1 MKPSSFQMKAC
12 ADIVSIY
19 FHVLIEQ
26 LYNFF
31 PSTITQNISNY
42 LLFLTDP
49 SLLQVLN
56 NFKTSVTTFG

>member
-1 MKPSSFQMKAC
+1 MKAC

-26 LYNFF
+26 LYNFL

-42 LLFLTDP
+42 LTEP
-49 SLLQVLN
+49 SLLQVLKI
-56 NFKTSVTTFG
+56 FKTSVTVLG